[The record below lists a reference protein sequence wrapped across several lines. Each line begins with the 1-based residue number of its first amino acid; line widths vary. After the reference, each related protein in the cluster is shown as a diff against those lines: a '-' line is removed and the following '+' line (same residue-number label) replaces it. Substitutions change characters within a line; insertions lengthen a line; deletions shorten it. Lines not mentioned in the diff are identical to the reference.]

1 MPPMR
6 RLRRTILFVPANNP
20 KMMEKASKLGADM
33 VILDCEDSVP
43 IKEKLR
49 AREYAPDA
57 LRRYDW
63 GSKEVGIR
71 INGLDTPLWLDDL
84 KSATKGSPSFILI
97 PKIEEPSEV
106 KLVDQIIR
114 YSVNSGEK
122 RELPKIVVAI
132 ENARGLMNIEQIL
145 AASELTTAIEF
156 GAEDY
161 SLSLGILSI
170 ERSEDSSFYARS
182 RVVAAA
188 RALSIDA
195 LDQAYV
201 NLNDLEGLKR
211 SAIEAK
217 NLGFSGKSVI
227 HPNQI
232 EIVNQVF
239 SPTAKDISW
248 GRRVLEAWKVAESEG
263 KGAFR
268 FEDKMVDIVHVKMA
282 EEILRIAKEAGLDN

>member
-1 MPPMR
+1 
-6 RLRRTILFVPANNP
+6 
-20 KMMEKASKLGADM
+20 MMEKASKLATDM
-33 VILDCEDSVP
+33 VILDCEDSVTE
-43 IKEKLR
+43 KEKLV
-49 AREYAPDA
+49 ARQAA
-57 LRRYDW
+57 SQAIKIHDW

-84 KSATKGSPSFILI
+84 ESAAQSSPSFILV
-97 PKIEEPSEV
+97 PKIEDPSEV

-114 YSVNSGEK
+114 HSAKDEGK
-122 RELPKIVVAI
+122 ELPRIMVAI
-132 ENARGLMNIEQIL
+132 ENAKGLVNVEDIL
-145 AASELTTAIEF
+145 KASELITAIEF

-170 ERSEDSSFYARS
+170 DRSDASSLYARS

-201 NLNDLEGLKR
+201 NLTDQDGLRK

-227 HPNQI
+227 HPSQI

-239 SPTAKDISW
+239 SPSPSDIAWAS
-248 GRRVLEAWKVAESEG
+248 RVLEAWKIAEKEG

-268 FEDKMVDIVHVKMA
+268 FEDKMVDVVHVKMA
-282 EEILRIAKEAGLDN
+282 EKILGIAKEAGLHA